1 MNAAFGA
8 LKRHVDAAFASV
20 ASEIARQSRVEL
32 GKDSIAKKQGF
43 RSPVALIQAT
53 TGSSVGEAIRP
64 RGGRSR
70 STGSESTPWCGS
82 SHRPG
87 SIEEASAPRAT
98 RKRPAE
104 SGTIGPTHAAR
115 GSPIGEAARQTAVVI
130 DDDADVRDLLVQVLT
145 SAGFHVFAVDNGF
158 DGVDAVRGHDPDITT
173 LDVNMPGIDGYET
186 ARRIREHSNTYILL
200 ITALTEEAD
209 AVLGFSV
216 GADDVVTK
224 PFRARELRARVLAAQ
239 RRRPRGSAP
248 AGADSARDADPQ
260 PAPVAVLPS
269 ATPSRLSGNAG
280 LVVDRATHSVT
291 IDGHPVLLTR
301 TEFELL
307 ATLLEAAPEVRSKAH
322 LAGALRPGHGGGR
335 SLVSDADERAI
346 ETHMTNLR
354 RKLGDSVAEPR
365 FIETLRAVGY
375 RAIVPGG
382 TPSTSTL

>member
-1 MNAAFGA
+1 M
-8 LKRHVDAAFASV
+8 
-20 ASEIARQSRVEL
+20 
-32 GKDSIAKKQGF
+32 
-43 RSPVALIQAT
+43 
-53 TGSSVGEAIRP
+53 
-64 RGGRSR
+64 
-70 STGSESTPWCGS
+70 
-82 SHRPG
+82 
-87 SIEEASAPRAT
+87 
-98 RKRPAE
+98 
-104 SGTIGPTHAAR
+104 
-115 GSPIGEAARQTAVVI
+115 GEAARQTAVVI

-158 DGVDAVRGHDPDITT
+158 DGVDAVRAHDPDITT

-322 LAGALRPGHGGGR
+322 LAGALRPGHGDGR